1 LSSFTYTHPNEE
13 KYYKA
18 LIAYL
23 NGEKRTDL
31 VSIIQGSKIEIS
43 SSQAFSQ
50 GRWNAHCAEV
60 IFSVSEDKLGKIDNE
75 MKNKLITACD
85 LLIPDEAGL
94 DVMNVEFILN
104 MDETSLVNDLHKI
117 SEHLSN
123 VGKSS
128 SLPNDMLVKAEE
140 MSESYL
146 YMFSIENYIRLFIHE
161 VAIKSHGESY
171 FNKLNIPKSIKN
183 SVTSRKTQEAKN
195 QWLSVRGDSELF
207 YLDFKDLSDLITNN
221 WSIFKDFFPD
231 QAWISSKINELG
243 NCRNLIAH
251 NSYLGNHERD
261 IIRVNFQSLIR
272 QMSIKKA

>member
-1 LSSFTYTHPNEE
+1 LSCFTYSHPNEE

-23 NGEKRTDL
+23 NGKKLTDL

-43 SSQAFSQ
+43 SSQAFSKV
-50 GRWNAHCAEV
+50 RWNAYRAEV
-60 IFSVSEDKLGKIDNE
+60 IFSVSEDKLGKIDSE
-75 MKNKLITACD
+75 MEHNLIAACD
-85 LLIPDEAGL
+85 LLMPDEAGL

-104 MDETSLVNDLHKI
+104 MDETCLVNDLHKI

-123 VGKSS
+123 VGKGS
-128 SLPNDMLVKAEE
+128 SLPNDMLAKAEE

-161 VAIKSHGESY
+161 VAIESYGENY
-171 FNKLNIPKSIKN
+171 FNKLNISKSIEK
-183 SVTSRKTQEAKN
+183 SITLRKAQEIKN

-231 QAWISSKINELG
+231 QAWISSKINELV

-251 NSYLGNHERD
+251 NSYLGSHERD
-261 IIRVNFQSLIR
+261 IIRVNFQGLIR
-272 QMSIKKA
+272 QISIKKA